1 MVITHLKL
9 KNWRNFR
16 QAEMDLARVS
26 YIIGPNASGKSNLL
40 DVFRFLRD
48 ICKPDGG
55 GLQKAVKDRGSITK
69 LRCLHHRTD
78 SEVRIEVTLAD
89 GFGDDA
95 ATWKYVLGFKGKGAE
110 RSLITTEEVWR
121 SGKKILSRPQAAEQE
136 DPMLLTETH
145 LEQTLANRDFR
156 ELVEAFSDIT
166 YLHLVP
172 QLLKYGEQI
181 GGHRLE
187 DDPFGQGFL
196 ERLAKTTK
204 KTRDARLKRIQAALS
219 VAVPQFKELR
229 FEKDDMGHP
238 HLQALYEHHRPN
250 AGWQGEEHFSDGTL
264 RLLGMLW
271 SLLDG
276 GGLLLLEEPELSLHQ
291 AVVEQTP
298 AMIDRVQRGRK
309 PKRQVL
315 ISTHSQALLDNPGID
330 PRGVAVLE
338 PSREGTTVRAVDEI
352 EAQGLDAG
360 LSVAEVVLPRTRPKG
375 IEQLGPERSLYA
387 LRQPGTHAPSD
398 R

>member
-16 QAEMDLARVS
+16 HAEMDFAKVS

-55 GLQKAVKDRGSITK
+55 GLQKAVKERGGITK
-69 LRCLHHRTD
+69 VRCLHHRQD
-78 SEVRIEVTLAD
+78 SEVRIEVSLAESFD
-89 GFGDDA
+89 SEAPEWHYELAFQPEG
-95 ATWKYVLGFKGKGAE
+95 KGKQ
-110 RSLITTEEVWR
+110 RLLITSEQVWHK
-121 SGKKILSRPQAAEQE
+121 GENLLSRPAVDEKS
-136 DPMLLTETH
+136 DPLLLTETH
-145 LEQTLANRDFR
+145 LEQTLANREFR
-156 ELVEAFSDIT
+156 ELVEVFSDAT

-181 GGHRLE
+181 GGHHLE

-196 ERLAKTTK
+196 ERLAHTQRR
-204 KTRDARLKRIQAALS
+204 TRDARLKKIQAALS

-276 GGLLLLEEPELSLHQ
+276 NGLLLLEEPELSLHQ
-291 AVVEQTP
+291 AVVEQIP
-298 AMIDRVQRGRK
+298 AMIDRVQRGK
-309 PKRQVL
+309 KVKRQVL
-315 ISTHSQALLDNPGID
+315 ISTHSEALLNNPGID

-338 PSREGTTVRAVDEI
+338 PSREGTIIRPIDDL
-352 EAQGLDAG
+352 EAQGLNAG
-360 LSVAEVVLPRTRPKG
+360 LSIAEVVLPKTRPKG
-375 IEQLGPERSLYA
+375 IEQLGLWE
-387 LRQPGTHAPSD
+387 
-398 R
+398 